1 MMNEVNIIETYSNN
15 KNMQQEAVDTT
26 KWFWQIETYI
36 TSPVFTYT
44 NTSDLY
50 HHPQS
55 IFNWP
60 KSVYT
65 QHFRSISSS
74 TINLQILTKKK
85 QIRGNKV
92 PNDGDGDE
100 AQSELQ
106 QGRGRE
112 AEMSVREWAAI
123 WAELR
128 RRGGREAETREWL
141 RLWESEEEIWAELR

>member
-50 HHPQS
+50 NHPQS

-60 KSVYT
+60 KSIYT
-65 QHFRSISSS
+65 P
-74 TINLQILTKKK
+74 TLQIYIIIHNQLAN
-85 QIRGNKV
+85 INK
-92 PNDGDGDE
+92 E
-100 AQSELQ
+100 K
-106 QGRGRE
+106 
-112 AEMSVREWAAI
+112 
-123 WAELR
+123 
-128 RRGGREAETREWL
+128 TY
-141 RLWESEEEIWAELR
+141 